1 MLLFK
6 NYKIMK
12 LKISTKYFFVMVIV
26 LFSLTTASQ
35 VHATTIFHAPSVNGL
50 VGYWNFNDGSG
61 TTAEDKS
68 GQGNNGTLTNMD
80 PATDW
85 VDGKVGS
92 GALDFDGSNDYVD
105 AGSSSSLRFH
115 TGDFTVTGWI
125 KSDSLTGTRTLGTT
139 YLDLNTGWLF
149 GTSNSKLGYYTNAW
163 KSANTTLVTGQ
174 WYHIGITVDASGNYI
189 FYLNGNSDGSGALT
203 LPANTTESFKIGA
216 YGASGGLG
224 RFDGLIDEVRIYNR
238 ALSADEISRLYNLKT
253 NIVNRSQED
262 RITSGLVGMWSFD
275 GNHMDWSQGTA
286 EARDQSGNANHG
298 DVINGALPIIGKIG
312 QALDFDGSND
322 YVDAGD
328 PLSGALDFGTGD
340 FTISVWVKPES
351 ISNMEIINKAL
362 NSGTFEGYELRI
374 ADNLLFD
381 FWPYNNGGNRV
392 FSTTSP
398 VVNTWYHIVGYRSNG
413 TIGIAVNGVIQATAL
428 NSVDVNTT
436 EPFRIGYNNTGW
448 DGASWNGL
456 IDEVR
461 IYNRALSADEV
472 TRLYNLGK

>member
-139 YLDLNTGWLF
+139 YLDLNTGWFF

-189 FYLNGNSDGSGALT
+189 FYLNGNSDGSGAST

-238 ALSADEISRLYNLKT
+238 ALSANEISRLYNL
-253 NIVNRSQED
+253 
-262 RITSGLVGMWSFD
+262 
-275 GNHMDWSQGTA
+275 
-286 EARDQSGNANHG
+286 
-298 DVINGALPIIGKIG
+298 GK
-312 QALDFDGSND
+312 
-322 YVDAGD
+322 
-328 PLSGALDFGTGD
+328 
-340 FTISVWVKPES
+340 
-351 ISNMEIINKAL
+351 
-362 NSGTFEGYELRI
+362 
-374 ADNLLFD
+374 
-381 FWPYNNGGNRV
+381 
-392 FSTTSP
+392 
-398 VVNTWYHIVGYRSNG
+398 
-413 TIGIAVNGVIQATAL
+413 
-428 NSVDVNTT
+428 
-436 EPFRIGYNNTGW
+436 
-448 DGASWNGL
+448 
-456 IDEVR
+456 
-461 IYNRALSADEV
+461 
-472 TRLYNLGK
+472 